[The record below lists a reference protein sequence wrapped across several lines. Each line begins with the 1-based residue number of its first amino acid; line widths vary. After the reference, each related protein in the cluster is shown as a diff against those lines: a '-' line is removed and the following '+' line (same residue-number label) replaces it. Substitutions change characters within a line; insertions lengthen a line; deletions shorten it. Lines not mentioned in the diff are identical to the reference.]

1 MAAEPV
7 KRTGFGVLPMLLLF
21 TLLLASLTLMS
32 DATHNSERFG
42 ELYSWLL
49 LINAMGLVVLGALV
63 VANIIW
69 LISQQRKKAVGAK
82 LTTRLVITFVV
93 LSMVPVSI
101 VYYFSLQFLHRGI
114 DSWFDVRIE
123 QALDDALDLS
133 RTALDV
139 RLRDVL
145 RVTESV
151 ADEIAESP
159 STTLSLNL
167 YDLRVRSGAAELTLL
182 GSDNRIIASSSIDP
196 TVIVPHRPS
205 NDMLQ
210 VVRNGKH
217 YIGLDPVGESGLFA
231 RALVPVLSSR
241 QDSEVYILQALFT
254 VSERLSVLAEGVQS
268 AYGHYKE
275 LAYLRTPLK
284 FSYTLT
290 LSIVLV
296 LSLLAAIWAAFHSA
310 RRLVSPVTDMA
321 EATRAIAEG
330 DYSKRLPVASDDEL
344 GFLVRSFNDMTR
356 RLSKARDQARKSQQ
370 QVEGQRAYLEA
381 VLANL
386 SSGVMSLDADWFIRA
401 VNSAARQNL
410 GVDIKAYLGRSLTE
424 IGRDHAFLRPFVDVI
439 SRNHRNGKKLW
450 QEEVSLFGV
459 NGRQVLMCRGTSFKG
474 INSDRDG
481 KVIVFDDVTALI
493 QAQRDAAWGEV
504 ARRLAHEIKNPL
516 TPIQLSAERLRR
528 RFIERMDKDDVEV
541 LDRATRTIV
550 NQVEAMKKMVNAFSE
565 YARVPQISLEA
576 VDLNMLVQE
585 VLELYRGVDS
595 RVQLVTRLDARQPC
609 IEGDV
614 GRLRQLLHNL
624 LKNSLEAVADTAGA
638 CITVTTHTAEVSER
652 TYVELVIDDNGP
664 GFPERVLD
672 NIFEPYVST
681 KPRGSGLGLAI
692 VKKIVEEHGG
702 VIAAEGNPEGGARIR
717 IRLQSA
723 EVSDCHADTYSAGD
737 NRIFSAHEGGI

>member
-1 MAAEPV
+1 MALDSI
-7 KRTGFGVLPMLLLF
+7 KRTGFSLLPMLLLF
-21 TLLLASLTLMS
+21 ALLLVSLTLMS
-32 DATHNSERFG
+32 DATHNSKRFG

-63 VANIIW
+63 FSNIIW
-69 LISQQRKKAVGAK
+69 LISQQRKKAAGAK

-93 LSMVPVSI
+93 LSVVPVTI
-101 VYYFSLQFLHRGI
+101 VYYFSLQFLQHGI

-151 ADEIAESP
+151 AGEIAESP
-159 STTLSLNL
+159 PATLALTL

-182 GSDNRIIASSSIDP
+182 GSDNRIIASSSADP
-196 TVIVPHRPS
+196 TVILPHQPTS
-205 NDMLQ
+205 EMLQ
-210 VVRNGKH
+210 VLHEGKH
-217 YIGLDPVGESGLFA
+217 YIGLDPVGEAGLFA

-241 QDSEVYILQALFT
+241 QDSEVYVLQAMFT
-254 VSERLSVLAEGVQS
+254 VSERLSGLAESVQS

-310 RRLVSPVTDMA
+310 RRLVAPVTDMA

-356 RLSKARDQARKSQQ
+356 RLAKARDQARKSQQ

-386 SSGVMSLDADWFIRA
+386 SSGVMSIDADWIIRA
-401 VNSAARQNL
+401 VNSAARENL
-410 GVDIKAYLGRSLTE
+410 GVDIKAYLGKPLLDV
-424 IGRDHAFLRPFVDVI
+424 GRDHAFLRPFIDVI
-439 SRNHRNGKKLW
+439 SRNHRTGKDVW
-450 QEEVSLFGV
+450 QEEVSLFGA

-474 INSDRDG
+474 TNSGRGG

-493 QAQRDAAWGEV
+493 RAQRDAAWGEV

-528 RFIERMDKDDVEV
+528 RFIDRMNKDDVEV
-541 LDRATRTIV
+541 LDRSTRTIV

-565 YARVPQISLEA
+565 YARVPQIALEPI
-576 VDLNMLVQE
+576 DLNMLAQE
-585 VLELYRGVDS
+585 VLELYRGSDS
-595 RVQLVTRLDARQPC
+595 RVQLLTHLDAHHPFV
-609 IEGDV
+609 EGDA

-624 LKNSLEAVADTAGA
+624 LKNSLEALADTPGA
-638 CITVTTHTAEVSER
+638 CITVTTRIGEEAGRS
-652 TYVELVIDDNGP
+652 YAELVVDDNGP

-681 KPRGSGLGLAI
+681 KPKGSGLGLAI

-702 VIAAEGNPEGGARIR
+702 KIVAESNSAGGARIR

-723 EVSDCHADTYSAGD
+723 VVAGDDADSDSSGD